1 MNLDFSR
8 SCVVT
13 EFIKYANLFLFD
25 SLDTQEL
32 TASLEMMHGQDSK
45 QMTQEVFQQFFEWKS
60 VKMKKLICVRNNM
73 DITLQILAD
82 WFSDI

>member
-45 QMTQEVFQQFFEWKS
+45 QMTQEVFQQFFE
-60 VKMKKLICVRNNM
+60 
-73 DITLQILAD
+73 
-82 WFSDI
+82 